1 MLTSPSC
8 NLKRGT
14 AMLSLTGIALSCLKQ
29 KLSKQGTLFCILC
42 IASLIGQTF
51 GAAEVVWAVNC
62 GGQAHTDVHGIRY
75 QADSLQIGYASD
87 YGKSLTIQRVVPQD
101 QILYQTERYHRS
113 TFGYDIPVTKDGDYV
128 LVLKFS
134 EVWFTSSSQKV
145 FDVILN
151 GEHTIVNE
159 LDIYAKVGR
168 GVAHDEIIP
177 FSIKNGKLRV
187 NGETSQIDG
196 KISVEFLKGDLDN
209 PKVNAIYVIKGIVED
224 VPKLAPLPGG
234 DNLREETDDEEEEE
248 IDNAKPSKSRRPSGP
263 KAKDPYATDDTSTML
278 LPVFMAIGAF
288 IPLLFC
294 LCKL

>member
-1 MLTSPSC
+1 MFSV
-8 NLKRGT
+8 
-14 AMLSLTGIALSCLKQ
+14 TGLVIGFLRQ
-29 KLSKQGTLFCILC
+29 KLSQPGILFCFLC
-42 IASLIGQTF
+42 IALLFGQTF
-51 GAAEVVWAVNC
+51 CNPEVAWAVNC
-62 GGQAHTDVHGIRY
+62 GGSSHTDVHGIRY
-75 QADSLQIGYASD
+75 QADTLQIGFASD
-87 YGKSLTIQRVVPQD
+87 YGKSLLIQRVVPQD

-134 EVWFTSSSQKV
+134 EVWFTAPSQKV

-159 LDIYAKVGR
+159 LDIFAKVGR

-177 FSIKNGKLRV
+177 FTIKNGKLRV

-209 PKVNAIYVIKGIVED
+209 PKVNAIYVIKGNIDD
-224 VPKLAPLPGG
+224 VPMLAPLPGG
-234 DNLREETDDEEEEE
+234 ENSQDDIEEEEE
-248 IDNAKPSKSRRPSGP
+248 EENEMPKPSKSRRPSGP
-263 KAKDPYATDDTSTML
+263 KAKDPYAADDTSVML
-278 LPVFMAIGAF
+278 LPVFIAIGAF
-288 IPLLFC
+288 LPLLFC